1 MECATYP
8 MVEPKRNRRLW
19 TQCGTQYVGQCI
31 GIDTARIQMDNAKEG
46 KREDLR
52 REDTLARIIHE
63 RCRETFETEG

>member
-31 GIDTARIQMDNAKEG
+31 GMDTARIQMDNAHEE
-46 KREDLR
+46 KREG
-52 REDTLARIIHE
+52 
-63 RCRETFETEG
+63 FETGGHPSPDYS